1 LTTIS
6 TLGHIYRFQVCA
18 QSGVHGLHD
27 IMSTTVLMV
36 YNKSCVP
43 LVEPDGRSS
52 PDLCDVDLVTDQS
65 PDIVDSVSVA
75 RTCIWVNF
83 GREPPI
89 SQIHSLDH
97 GRSLERHSPTEDS
110 HTLGQTHGFQHLWSE
125 HSRLRQHS
133 TRLVDGDNW
142 SVFRPLT
149 FPTSIHL
156 FRPSWYEKISILGS
170 V

>member
-1 LTTIS
+1 M
-6 TLGHIYRFQVCA
+6 GHIYRFQVCA

-97 GRSLERHSPTEDS
+97 GRSLERHSPTKDS